1 MRLVR
6 GANCT
11 HILNN
16 VLELASAS
24 RTRHSSAMTIEE
36 NVPIGPHTTFGIGGP
51 ARFLIRVKNIE
62 ELKEALS
69 FATQKQLRVF
79 VLGGGSNV
87 VIDDSGFDG
96 LVIKIEIQGIE
107 VAQSTDG
114 VVVVVTGAGES
125 WDALVERTV
134 QEGLWGI
141 ENLSGIP
148 GTVGGAAA
156 GNIGAYGQAL
166 SQTFTWAD
174 ALHVHTGEIKR
185 FTNAEC
191 AFGYRES
198 LFSVHPGAY
207 VILRVAFTL
216 RATPMPELS
225 YKDLAERFK
234 DEKQPS
240 LQAIREAVLVIRHGK
255 FPDLEV
261 EGTAGSFFKNPIVSK
276 EVAEE
281 LVATYPG
288 LPIFAMPETDG
299 VKVPL
304 AWLLDKVLA
313 LKGFAIGGARLFE
326 KQPLVVAAKKGTPS
340 SDVLE
345 LAQKVIEKV
354 KENFSISIEPEVK
367 IIK

>member
-1 MRLVR
+1 M
-6 GANCT
+6 N
-11 HILNN
+11 
-16 VLELASAS
+16 
-24 RTRHSSAMTIEE
+24 IEK
-36 NVPIGPHTTFGIGGP
+36 NVPLAPYTTFGIGGP
-51 ARFLIRVKNIE
+51 ALFLICVKNVE

-69 FATQKQLRVF
+69 FAAQKQLRVL

-87 VIDDSGFDG
+87 VIEDSGFDG
-96 LVIKIEIQGIE
+96 LVIKIEIKGIE
-107 VAQSTDG
+107 IEQSAG
-114 VVVVVTGAGES
+114 GAVVTAGAGES
-125 WDALVERTV
+125 WDALVERTA
-134 QEGLWGI
+134 QEGLWGM

-148 GTVGGAAA
+148 GTVGGAVA

-166 SQTFTWAD
+166 SQTVAWVD
-174 ALHVHTGEIKR
+174 ALDVHTKEIKR
-185 FTNAEC
+185 FTNTEC
-191 AFGYRES
+191 MFGYRES
-198 LFSVHPGAY
+198 FFSIHSGSY
-207 VILRVAFTL
+207 IILRAAFVLTT
-216 RATPMPELS
+216 TPIPELS

-240 LQAIREAVLVIRHGK
+240 LQAIREAVLTIRQGK
-255 FPDLEV
+255 FPDLDV
-261 EGTAGSFFKNPIVSK
+261 EGTAGSFFKNPIVGK

-281 LVATYPG
+281 LVAAYPG

-304 AWLLDKVLA
+304 AWLLDRVLNI
-313 LKGFAIGGARLFE
+313 KGLSVGGARLFE
-326 KQPLVVAAKKGTPS
+326 KQPLVIAAKKGTPS

>member
-1 MRLVR
+1 M
-6 GANCT
+6 N
-11 HILNN
+11 
-16 VLELASAS
+16 
-24 RTRHSSAMTIEE
+24 IEK
-36 NVPIGPHTTFGIGGP
+36 NVPLAPYTTFGIGGP
-51 ARFLIRVKNIE
+51 ALFLICVKNVE

-69 FATQKQLRVF
+69 FAAQKQLRVL

-87 VIDDSGFDG
+87 VIEDSGFDG
-96 LVIKIEIQGIE
+96 LVIKIEIKGIE
-107 VAQSTDG
+107 IEQSAG
-114 VVVVVTGAGES
+114 GAVVTAGAGES
-125 WDALVERTV
+125 WDALVERTA
-134 QEGLWGI
+134 QEGLWGM

-148 GTVGGAAA
+148 GTVGGAVA

-166 SQTFTWAD
+166 SQTVAWVD
-174 ALHVHTGEIKR
+174 ALDVHTKEIKR

-191 AFGYRES
+191 MFGYRES
-198 LFSVHPGAY
+198 FFSIHSGSY
-207 VILRVAFTL
+207 IILRAAFVLTT
-216 RATPMPELS
+216 TPIPELS

-240 LQAIREAVLVIRHGK
+240 LQAIREAVLTIRQGK
-255 FPDLEV
+255 FPDLDV
-261 EGTAGSFFKNPIVSK
+261 EGTAGSFFKNPIVGK

-281 LVATYPG
+281 LVAAYPG

-304 AWLLDKVLA
+304 AWLLDRVLNI
-313 LKGFAIGGARLFE
+313 KGLSVGGARLFE
-326 KQPLVVAAKKGTPS
+326 KQPLVIAAKKGTPS

>member
-1 MRLVR
+1 M
-6 GANCT
+6 N
-11 HILNN
+11 
-16 VLELASAS
+16 
-24 RTRHSSAMTIEE
+24 IEK
-36 NVPIGPHTTFGIGGP
+36 NVPLAPYTTFGIGGP
-51 ARFLIRVKNIE
+51 ALFLICVKNVE

-69 FATQKQLRVF
+69 FAAQKQLRVF

-87 VIDDSGFDG
+87 VINESGFDG

-107 VAQSTDG
+107 VWARPHTNFDMVPLGQSPLT
-114 VVVVVTGAGES
+114 VEVSVGAGEG
-125 WDALVERTV
+125 WDALVERTT

-166 SQTFTWAD
+166 SQTLAWVEVWDMKA
-174 ALHVHTGEIKR
+174 GEIKR

-191 AFGYRES
+191 MFGYRES
-198 LFSVHPGAY
+198 FFSIHSGSY
-207 VILRVAFTL
+207 SILRAAFTL
-216 RATPMPELS
+216 TKTPKPELS

-240 LQAIREAVLVIRHGK
+240 LRAIREAVLTIRQGK
-255 FPDLEV
+255 FPDLDV
-261 EGTAGSFFKNPIVSK
+261 EGTAGSFFKNPIVGK

-281 LVATYPG
+281 LVAAYPG

-304 AWLLDKVLA
+304 AWLLDRVLNI
-313 LKGFAIGGARLFE
+313 KGLSVGGARLFE
-326 KQPLVVAAKKGTPS
+326 KQPLVIAAKKGTPS

>member
-1 MRLVR
+1 M
-6 GANCT
+6 
-11 HILNN
+11 
-16 VLELASAS
+16 S
-24 RTRHSSAMTIEE
+24 IEE
-36 NVPIGPHTTFGIGGP
+36 NVPLAPHTTFGIGGP
-51 ARFLIRVKNIE
+51 ARYLVLAQDE
-62 ELKEALS
+62 KEVYEGLV
-69 FATQKQLRVF
+69 FAKEKQLPVLI
-79 VLGGGSNV
+79 LGGGSNML
-87 VIDDSGFDG
+87 IDDAGFDG
-96 LVIKIEIQGIE
+96 LVIKIEIKGIE
-107 VAQSTDG
+107 IEAEQGVGG
-114 VVVVVTGAGES
+114 VVVVAGAGEG
-125 WDALVERTV
+125 WDALVERTT

-148 GTVGGAAA
+148 GTVGGAAS

-166 SQTFTWAD
+166 SQTLAWAEVWD
-174 ALHVHTGEIKR
+174 TKAGEIKR
-185 FTNAEC
+185 FTNTEC

-198 LFSVHPGAY
+198 FFSIHSGSY
-207 VILRVAFTL
+207 IILRAAFTL
-216 RATPMPELS
+216 TKTPKPELS
-225 YKDLAERFK
+225 YKDLTERFK

-240 LQAIREAVLVIRHGK
+240 LQAIREAVLTIRYGK
-255 FPDLEV
+255 FPDLGV

-281 LVATYPG
+281 LVAAYPG

-354 KENFSISIEPEVK
+354 KENFSIEIEPEVK

>member
-1 MRLVR
+1 M
-6 GANCT
+6 N
-11 HILNN
+11 
-16 VLELASAS
+16 
-24 RTRHSSAMTIEE
+24 IEK
-36 NVPIGPHTTFGIGGP
+36 NVPLAPYTTFGIGGP
-51 ARFLIRVKNIE
+51 ALFLICVKNVE

-69 FATQKQLRVF
+69 FAAQKQLRVL

-87 VIDDSGFDG
+87 VIEDSGFDG
-96 LVIKIEIQGIE
+96 LVIKIEIKGIE
-107 VAQSTDG
+107 IEQSAG
-114 VVVVVTGAGES
+114 GAVVTAGAGES
-125 WDALVERTV
+125 WDALVERTA
-134 QEGLWGI
+134 QEGLWGM

-148 GTVGGAAA
+148 GTVGGAVA

-166 SQTFTWAD
+166 SQTVAWVD
-174 ALHVHTGEIKR
+174 ALDVHTKEIKR

-191 AFGYRES
+191 MFGYRES
-198 LFSVHPGAY
+198 FFSIHSGSY
-207 VILRVAFTL
+207 SILRAAFTL
-216 RATPMPELS
+216 TKTPKPELS

-240 LQAIREAVLVIRHGK
+240 LRAIREAVLTIRQGK
-255 FPDLEV
+255 FPDLDV
-261 EGTAGSFFKNPIVSK
+261 EGTAGSFFKNPIVGK

-281 LVATYPG
+281 LVAAYPG

-304 AWLLDKVLA
+304 AWLLDRVLNI
-313 LKGFAIGGARLFE
+313 KGLSVGGARLFE
-326 KQPLVVAAKKGTPS
+326 KQPLVIAAKKGTPS